1 MTKTFRGSMTI
12 ELPNG
17 ERKRIFVRGKS
28 QRDVDLKLAEIK
40 TKYDMGLMITSPNT
54 TFGKWADEWLET
66 YKKPT
71 VTNGWYK
78 DIKSM
83 LKNHL
88 LPCLGGLQ
96 LNKIRPVHIQSCIN
110 GMSGRSYSLVNK
122 AVVILKDILQRA
134 VENGLILTN
143 PAQSVIMPKTTKG
156 ERRGLTV
163 DEEQRLLDVLAD
175 SHYGGFFGIMLAC
188 GLRVGEA
195 MALTWFN
202 VDMKNQTISITQAV
216 ENHSSNIK
224 EPKTKAGFRTI
235 PIPEWYLPYLNKPK
249 TSQFVFTNTK
259 NKMIRDDTMR
269 KAWNKLTEQ
278 AMLSTE
284 ITPYY
289 LRHTYATSLAEREV
303 DMKTAQYLLGHSDI
317 AVTAKVYTHVTDRM
331 IETARN
337 KINSI
342 NVKPPKVAR
351 K

>member
-28 QRDVDLKLAEIK
+28 KRDVDLKLAEIK

-78 DIKSM
+78 YIEG
-83 LKNHL
+83 LLNNHL

-110 GMSGRSYSLVNK
+110 GMNGKSHSFVSK
-122 AVVILKDILQRA
+122 TVVVLRDILQRA

-143 PAQSVIMPKTTKG
+143 PAQNIIMPKTTNG
-156 ERRGLTV
+156 ERRSLTV
-163 DEEQRLLDVLAD
+163 DEEQRLLEVLAD
-175 SHYGGFFGIMLAC
+175 SYYGGFFGIMLAC

-235 PIPEWYLPYLNKPK
+235 PIPDWYLPYLNKPK
-249 TSQFVFTNTK
+249 TSQFVFTNKK
-259 NKMIRDDTMR
+259 NEMIKNGSLRA
-269 KAWNKLTEQ
+269 AWRRIADRAILPVEV
-278 AMLSTE
+278 
-284 ITPYY
+284 TPHY
-289 LRHTYATSLAEREV
+289 LRHTYATSLAERGV
-303 DMKTAQYLLGHSDI
+303 DMKTAQYLLGHSNI
-317 AVTAKVYTHVTDRM
+317 SVTAKVYTHVTETM

-342 NVKPPKVAR
+342 NIKPPKVAR